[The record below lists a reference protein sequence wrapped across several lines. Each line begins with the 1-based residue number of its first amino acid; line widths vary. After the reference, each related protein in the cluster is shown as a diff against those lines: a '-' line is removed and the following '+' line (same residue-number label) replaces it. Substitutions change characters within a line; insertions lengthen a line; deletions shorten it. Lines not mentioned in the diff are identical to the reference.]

1 MSADSTTHIAER
13 TGKIPFVVGHE
24 TFFTW
29 FKVAGDLS
37 TPGQRPIV
45 ALHGGPGLVHNYMLP
60 LADLAKS
67 SIPVVFYDQLG
78 NGSAHRSRTRMWLTR
93 NLRQSS
99 HAADKPAE
107 FWSIDL
113 MIDELVN
120 VLRYFG
126 IEQGFSLFGHSVSS
140 LLAAHC
146 RTTSSDNL
154 SSGAAS
160 LHRSLQSD
168 GVRPG

>member
-1 MSADSTTHIAER
+1 
-13 TGKIPFVVGHE
+13 
-24 TFFTW
+24 
-29 FKVAGDLS
+29 
-37 TPGQRPIV
+37 
-45 ALHGGPGLVHNYMLP
+45 
-60 LADLAKS
+60 
-67 SIPVVFYDQLG
+67 
-78 NGSAHRSRTRMWLTR
+78 MWLTR

-107 FWSIDL
+107 FWSIGL

-126 IEQGFSLFGHSVSS
+126 IEQEFSLFGHSVSS